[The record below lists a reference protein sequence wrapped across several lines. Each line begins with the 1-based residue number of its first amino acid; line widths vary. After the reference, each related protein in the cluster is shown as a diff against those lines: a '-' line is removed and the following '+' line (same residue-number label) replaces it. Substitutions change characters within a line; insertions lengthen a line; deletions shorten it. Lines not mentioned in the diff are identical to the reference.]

1 MTRGLGR
8 GQKNT
13 YLHLQLIAITYN
25 GYLLHPLISSPQII
39 SNKVVA
45 YLGMKVYKKIRRSC
59 LQRCDVLHMQLI
71 RDAHM
76 LCHTQQFAYSNRSIT
91 CESRDVNET
100 FSFETETRQRPSI
113 LASIR
118 DRDLSRPRPRL
129 FLRCPKWYSLL
140 SFWLQ
145 TATNYAVFRSFITR
159 NSSVSTTVLQKLS
172 RHFPNFLKLLLC
184 IVLHSCTCTMY

>member
-71 RDAHM
+71 RDAHVM
-76 LCHTQQFAYSNRSIT
+76 SHTAVCIQQ
-91 CESRDVNET
+91 
-100 FSFETETRQRPSI
+100 
-113 LASIR
+113 
-118 DRDLSRPRPRL
+118 
-129 FLRCPKWYSLL
+129 PKYYL
-140 SFWLQ
+140 
-145 TATNYAVFRSFITR
+145 
-159 NSSVSTTVLQKLS
+159 
-172 RHFPNFLKLLLC
+172 
-184 IVLHSCTCTMY
+184 